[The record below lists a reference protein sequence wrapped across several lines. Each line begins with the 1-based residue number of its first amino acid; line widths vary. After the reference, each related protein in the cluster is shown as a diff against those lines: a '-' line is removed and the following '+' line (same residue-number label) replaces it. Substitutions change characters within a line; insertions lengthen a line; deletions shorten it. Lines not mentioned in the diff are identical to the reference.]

1 MRGSANIVTASR
13 QNTPAVVDVWLDAD
27 NRHVDMISEGYDMVI
42 RVTDQPEDGM
52 VARKVDPT
60 LITYGESS
68 IKVVLRI
75 VLVLAILS
83 IFGATLTMPGIAAL
97 LLTVGMA
104 VDANVLIFERI
115 REELRRGHGPAA
127 AQSHLAACS

>member
-1 MRGSANIVTASR
+1 MDQTLAEIEKVLVPYLVDIGWKLLGAIILWIVGG
-13 QNTPAVVDVWLDAD
+13 WF
-27 NRHVDMISEGYDMVI
+27 I
-42 RVTDQPEDGM
+42 RLVTRLSHDGM

-83 IFGATLTMPGIAAL
+83 IFGLAVPGLVIPGL
-97 LLTVGMA
+97 G
-104 VDANVLIFERI
+104 
-115 REELRRGHGPAA
+115 
-127 AQSHLAACS
+127 